1 MKVFLLFLFLT
12 RINAYAFLDYEID
25 NYNGHD
31 LEMRCRA
38 FRKSGLC
45 NHKFLYPKTSLYC
58 CPFNHYDLLL
68 EDLLLGNWVEGRRG
82 IKKKYL

>member
-12 RINAYAFLDYEID
+12 RINAFSDYEID

-38 FRKSGLC
+38 FRKSGDC

-58 CPFNHYDLLL
+58 CYSNLYNDLLL
-68 EDLLLGNWVEGRRG
+68 EDWDWIGGR
-82 IKKKYL
+82 IKRYL

>member
-12 RINAYAFLDYEID
+12 RINAFSDYEID
-25 NYNGHD
+25 NYKGHD

-38 FRKSGLC
+38 FRKSGDC

-58 CPFNHYDLLL
+58 CPFNHNDLLL
-68 EDLLLGNWVEGRRG
+68 EDLLLGDWVGGRRG
-82 IKKKYL
+82 INQFLYL

>member
-38 FRKSGLC
+38 FRKSGDC

-58 CPFNHYDLLL
+58 CYYNLYNDLLL
-68 EDLLLGNWVEGRRG
+68 EDFVGRRG
-82 IKKKYL
+82 INKYL